1 MSWSYR
7 LATVRGIDLKVHATF
22 ALIVA
27 IAAANWAGLGLAGM
41 AFGATLI
48 LLLFAC
54 VTLHEFGHALAA
66 QYYGIPVKEIVLLP
80 IGGIAFLGRP
90 TRHPM
95 QELVI
100 AAAGPAVN
108 VAIVAILLPLLYLLD
123 EPFHL
128 APAFLH
134 PQAEALTFGEALRW
148 LVSANVSLVLFNMIP
163 AFPLDGGRIL
173 RGALGL
179 WFDWPRATRWATRTG
194 QVLAVGMGAWGLLTG
209 QLMLLVVAA
218 LIFFSAS
225 STQIE
230 ERAHGVLST
239 RFVGDACNRHAIALN
254 EHDRLSTVTRYLLSS
269 YQPDFAVLRGN
280 DLLGVVRRAQVMQA
294 LASQPNDPLVTA
306 IMTSVPA
313 VRADWTLAA
322 TRSLLAE
329 SEVPVA
335 AVYGGYGYIGL
346 VSLEDLVEAEAVL
359 HFAEAGLRVSGADDG
374 WRAYRHAAIRPSEG

>member
-254 EHDRLSTVTRYLLSS
+254 EHDRLSTVTRYLLTS

-280 DLLGVVRRAQVMQA
+280 DLLGVVPRHLGERHEHRLVPLLPTEVTRRGHRAERHAVVAGVTADHLPPVGAALRHLVRTRESQCRVGA
-294 LASQPNDPLVTA
+294 LA
-306 IMTSVPA
+306 
-313 VRADWTLAA
+313 AA
-322 TRSLLAE
+322 AGE
-329 SEVPVA
+329 DH
-335 AVYGGYGYIGL
+335 L
-346 VSLEDLVEAEAVL
+346 VSLETVDV
-359 HFAEAGLRVSGADDG
+359 G
-374 WRAYRHAAIRPSEG
+374 P